1 MAAPD
6 VSSREDSPAP
16 EAVRPQ
22 LEKILE
28 SSDFSG
34 AARGSAFL
42 RFLVEETLAGRQDR
56 LKEYTLAVEV
66 FDRGES
72 FDPGTNPA
80 VRVEAGRLRKRL
92 EHYYLTQGREDPV
105 LIELPRGSYVPR
117 FRSNPDILHLHEMLE
132 ETRNSVGDDATLAPI
147 PSGPSIAV
155 LPFACLNGEESRVF
169 SDGITVEIITALS
182 RFREFRVLGRHTT
195 FNRRNGEPPLTAAR
209 ALGVR
214 YVLSGSVRRT
224 DDKVRVNAELTSG
237 QDGSVLWSESYERDL
252 CVEMIFDIQ
261 DDIANHVVVTVAQP
275 YGVIVRPELVLARR
289 KPLSCLDS
297 YECVLLYYSYNA
309 DLSEEGHAR
318 ALEALEAA
326 HERDPDATM
335 VLSALS
341 HLYVDSFS
349 FGYNLT
355 GDRHAMLQRGLQMAQ
370 RAVQLDPLDP
380 LSYRALFVARFAAG
394 DLKGFRE
401 AADRA
406 VTLNPNNTDILAD
419 YGLHLVMS
427 NDWER
432 GRLFLKVALSL
443 NPEPPDWYWMPFV
456 SWYFW
461 NGDYEAALD
470 YALKIQGTG
479 FYWTHCLQAMAY
491 VGVGAMDEARASI
504 ARLLEIKPDFARN
517 AHAELARWVDE
528 TRIHRALEVLQQ
540 AGLEV
545 PG

>member
-1 MAAPD
+1 
-6 VSSREDSPAP
+6 
-16 EAVRPQ
+16 
-22 LEKILE
+22 
-28 SSDFSG
+28 
-34 AARGSAFL
+34 
-42 RFLVEETLAGRQDR
+42 
-56 LKEYTLAVEV
+56 
-66 FDRGES
+66 
-72 FDPGTNPA
+72 
-80 VRVEAGRLRKRL
+80 
-92 EHYYLTQGREDPV
+92 
-105 LIELPRGSYVPR
+105 
-117 FRSNPDILHLHEMLE
+117 
-132 ETRNSVGDDATLAPI
+132 
-147 PSGPSIAV
+147 
-155 LPFACLNGEESRVF
+155 
-169 SDGITVEIITALS
+169 
-182 RFREFRVLGRHTT
+182 
-195 FNRRNGEPPLTAAR
+195 
-209 ALGVR
+209 
-214 YVLSGSVRRT
+214 
-224 DDKVRVNAELTSG
+224 
-237 QDGSVLWSESYERDL
+237 
-252 CVEMIFDIQ
+252 
-261 DDIANHVVVTVAQP
+261 
-275 YGVIVRPELVLARR
+275 
-289 KPLSCLDS
+289 
-297 YECVLLYYSYNA
+297 
-309 DLSEEGHAR
+309 
-318 ALEALEAA
+318 
-326 HERDPDATM
+326 
-335 VLSALS
+335 
-341 HLYVDSFS
+341 
-349 FGYNLT
+349 
-355 GDRHAMLQRGLQMAQ
+355 
-370 RAVQLDPLDP
+370 

-479 FYWTHCLQAMAY
+479 FYWTYCLQAMAY